1 MKSINTH
8 GLTIKGL
15 KAACGRT
22 INWWP
27 GSGGY
32 TEVFFDRATGEIWTV
47 DQVSLGMNTWTQY
60 DDPDVIKVCN
70 ATTHLTMQ
78 QLADLVYPAVTAHRE
93 MEEYFASLCA
103 ENKEA
108 AE

>member
-22 INWWP
+22 ANWAP

-60 DDPDVIKVCN
+60 DDPDIIKVCN
-70 ATTHLTMQ
+70 TTTHMTMQ
-78 QLADLVYPAVTAHRE
+78 QMADMVYQAVEARRE
-93 MEEYFASLCA
+93 MDEFHASICA
-103 ENKEA
+103 A
-108 AE
+108 Q